1 MERIRKYEQVYEP
14 ISDRRLHYIKL
25 IDMCGLSLPFLIVV
39 HVYIGALFVV
49 GGGGGRGFRGPAP
62 ALHQADRHVGPAARG
77 C

>member
-49 GGGGGRGFRGPAP
+49 GGGGEGVSRTGA
-62 ALHQADRHVGPAARG
+62 
-77 C
+77 CTTSS